1 MKIDI
6 VFSFRNE
13 ENNIPELVRRTVQVM
28 NSLED
33 VEYEMIFVNDD
44 SKDESLNTLTE
55 FQKDYPIS
63 IINMSRRFG
72 VGPCVLAGFEY
83 SQGDAVVYMDSDL
96 QDPPELI
103 PKLIEKFR
111 NGAEIVHTTR
121 TEREGESGF
130 KMWINKQ
137 AYRIIN
143 SISEVELPSNTGDFK
158 LLSRK
163 AKDSILNTNEYDPYL
178 RGLAVWVGYKQEFVY
193 YKREKRF
200 SGITHFSI
208 FGKGPFNEFIRG
220 LTAYSAVPLYLALF
234 IGFITVLISMGIIT
248 YSLLTKLIGISA
260 PGASGILISMAFF
273 NGVLL
278 ITNGIIGIYI
288 SKIYYQVKGRHRYI
302 INSIY
307 KSTK

>member
-44 SKDESLNTLTE
+44 SKDESFNILVE

-72 VGPCVLAGFEY
+72 IGPCIIAGFEY

-111 NGAEIVHTTR
+111 NGAEIVHTT
-121 TEREGESGF
+121 
-130 KMWINKQ
+130 
-137 AYRIIN
+137 
-143 SISEVELPSNTGDFK
+143 
-158 LLSRK
+158 
-163 AKDSILNTNEYDPYL
+163 
-178 RGLAVWVGYKQEFVY
+178 
-193 YKREKRF
+193 
-200 SGITHFSI
+200 
-208 FGKGPFNEFIRG
+208 
-220 LTAYSAVPLYLALF
+220 
-234 IGFITVLISMGIIT
+234 
-248 YSLLTKLIGISA
+248 
-260 PGASGILISMAFF
+260 
-273 NGVLL
+273 
-278 ITNGIIGIYI
+278 
-288 SKIYYQVKGRHRYI
+288 
-302 INSIY
+302 
-307 KSTK
+307 